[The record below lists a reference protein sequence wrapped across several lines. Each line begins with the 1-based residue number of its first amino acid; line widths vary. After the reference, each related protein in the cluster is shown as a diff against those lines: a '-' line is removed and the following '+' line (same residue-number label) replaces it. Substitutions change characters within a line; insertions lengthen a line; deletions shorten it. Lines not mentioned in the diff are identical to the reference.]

1 VSALLDTFPKEHVL
15 EGMSPRACP
24 EVWVIDATALLFR
37 AYYGMPARLSPA
49 GEHVGAVLG
58 LGHLLRG
65 LLRRAPERVVL
76 VYDAGRFTFRNRID
90 PRYKANRG
98 EPPPDLAPQFELAR
112 QFGAAAGFVAL
123 SVPDFEADDLMAT
136 LARSAAA
143 AGLRTRLF
151 SVDKDLCQLV
161 RDEAPGVVLE
171 DPRTQATCDAAG
183 VLQRM
188 GVRPSQV
195 VDYMALVGDTSDN
208 VPGVPG
214 VGPKA
219 AQALIAAFGDLDALY
234 DSLGR
239 VAALPLRGAK
249 GLAAK
254 LEAGREAAFL
264 ARALV
269 RLHDAVPLG
278 ALDLH
283 AHTRWGGPRD
293 DADEFFAALGSPG
306 ALRGLRS
313 IASQPRA

>member
-1 VSALLDTFPKEHVL
+1 
-15 EGMSPRACP
+15 MSVPPAP
-24 EVWVIDATALLFR
+24 ELWVIDATALLFR
-37 AYYGMPARLSPA
+37 AYYGMPPKLSPA
-49 GEHVGAVLG
+49 GEPVGAVLG

-76 VYDAGRFTFRNRID
+76 VYDAGRTTFRNRID

-98 EPPPDLAPQFELAR
+98 EPPPDLAPQFERAR
-112 QFGAAAGFVAL
+112 QFGAAAGFVTL

-136 LARSAAA
+136 LARGAAS
-143 AGLRTRLF
+143 AGLRTRLL

-161 RDEAPGVVLE
+161 RDEAPAVVLE
-171 DPRTQATCDAAG
+171 DPRTGDTWDGAG
-183 VLQRM
+183 VVRRM

-195 VDYMALVGDTSDN
+195 VDYLALVGDTSDN

-219 AQALIAAFGDLDALY
+219 AQALLAAFGDLDALY
-234 DSLGR
+234 ASLGE
-239 VAALPLRGAK
+239 VAGLPLRGAK
-249 GLAAK
+249 GLAAR

-264 ARALV
+264 ARSLV

-278 ALDLH
+278 GLDLH
-283 AHTRWGGPRD
+283 AHTRWTGPRD
-293 DADEFFAALGSPG
+293 DADEFFTALGSVG

-313 IASQPRA
+313 IVAQARA

>member
-1 VSALLDTFPKEHVL
+1 MTLETVTSGHVATD
-15 EGMSPRACP
+15 MSVPPAP
-24 EVWVIDATALLFR
+24 ELWVIDATALLFR
-37 AYYGMPARLSPA
+37 AYYGMPPKLSPA
-49 GEHVGAVLG
+49 GEPVGAVLG

-76 VYDAGRFTFRNRID
+76 VYDAGRTTFRNRID

-98 EPPPDLAPQFELAR
+98 EPPPDLAPQFERAR
-112 QFGAAAGFVAL
+112 QFGAAAGFVTL

-136 LARSAAA
+136 LARGAAS
-143 AGLRTRLF
+143 AGLRTRLL

-161 RDEAPGVVLE
+161 RDEAPAVVLE
-171 DPRTQATCDAAG
+171 DPRSGDTWDGAG
-183 VLQRM
+183 VVQRM
-188 GVRPSQV
+188 GVQPSQV
-195 VDYMALVGDTSDN
+195 VDYLALVGDTSDN

-234 DSLGR
+234 ASLGK
-239 VAALPLRGAK
+239 VAGLPLRGAK
-249 GLAAK
+249 GLAAR

-264 ARALV
+264 ARSLV

-278 ALDLH
+278 ELDLH
-283 AHTRWGGPRD
+283 AHTRWRGPRD
-293 DADEFFAALGSPG
+293 DADEFFTALGSVG

-313 IASQPRA
+313 IVAQARA